1 MIGKLA
7 NNKQKNLFSPLLS
20 DFINMED
27 GLVLLSQEIDWKYFE
42 KEFSEHYSHTG
53 QPGVPI
59 RLIVGCLIL
68 KQMFNLGD
76 DSLPMSWVQNPY
88 MQYFCGMAHFTH
100 KFPFDPSDF
109 VHFRKRIGES
119 GIEKIFKHSVNL
131 HGKQT
136 EECVVVSDTT
146 VQENNITFPT
156 DAKLYK
162 RIIDLCNDIAK
173 KENIT
178 QRQTYTRT
186 SKQFLR
192 DTHNSKH
199 PKRFKKA
206 RKAKMKLRTLAS
218 RLVRELFRQLTPEQ
232 LEKHQSAL
240 NIFTKVINQEKHDKD
255 KIYSIHKPYT
265 SCIAKGKAHKQYEF
279 GNKVGLISTSKS
291 MIILGIK
298 AFEGNP
304 HDSKTIQPLLVQM
317 TNNNFKLPEE
327 LVYDRGGKGEKEIL
341 GVKILTPSKPF
352 KTDTPYQKNLKR
364 KKFRRRAAIEPLIG
378 HLKSDFRMG
387 QNYLHGKISSQI
399 NAFMSAAAWNFKK
412 LMEKLKKDLKKY
424 FFDFFSKLL
433 FVIFLQKNLKEVLIL
448 GY

>member
-1 MIGKLA
+1 MIGKLP

-27 GLVLLSQEIDWKYFE
+27 GLVLLSQKIDWKYFE

-59 RLIVGCLIL
+59 RLMVGCLIL

-76 DSLPMSWVQNPY
+76 DSLPMSWVHNPY

-109 VHFRKRIGES
+109 VHFRKRIGEC

-156 DAKLYK
+156 DAKLCK
-162 RIIDLCNDIAK
+162 KIIDICNKIAK
-173 KENIT
+173 KEGIK
-178 QRQTYTRT
+178 QRQTYNRK
-186 SKQFLR
+186 SKQLLR
-192 DTHNSKH
+192 QTHNAKH
-199 PKRFKKA
+199 PKRVKSARMSQKKL
-206 RKAKMKLRTLAS
+206 KTIAS
-218 RLVRELFRQLTPEQ
+218 RLVRELLRQLSPEQ
-232 LEKHQSAL
+232 IEKHKSL
-240 NIFTKVINQEKHDKD
+240 LDNFTRIINQKKHDKN

-279 GNKVGLISTSKS
+279 GNKVGLVSTSKS

-298 AFEGNP
+298 SFEGNP
-304 HDSKTIQPLLVQM
+304 HDSKTIQPLLEQM
-317 TNNNFKLPEE
+317 INNNFKLPEE
-327 LVYDRGGKGEKEIL
+327 LVYDRGGKGAKEVM
-341 GVKILTPSKPF
+341 GVKILTPSKPH
-352 KTDTPYQKNLKR
+352 KKDTPYQKSVKR
-364 KKFRRRAAIEPLIG
+364 KKFRRRTAIEPLIG
-378 HLKSDFRMG
+378 HLKTDYRMG
-387 QNYLHGKISSQI
+387 QNYLHGEISSQI

-412 LMEKLKKDLKKY
+412 LMKKLKNNLKKN
-424 FFDFFSKLL
+424 FFDFFSSVL
-433 FVIFLQKNLKEVLIL
+433 FAFFTQKNPNKILIL
-448 GY
+448 SC

>member
-1 MIGKLA
+1 MIGKLP
-7 NNKQKNLFSPLLS
+7 NNKQKKLFSPLLS

-27 GLVLLSQEIDWKYFE
+27 GLVLLSQKIDWDYFE
-42 KEFSEHYSHTG
+42 KEFSEYYSYTG

-68 KQMFNLGD
+68 KQMYNLGD
-76 DSLPMSWVQNPY
+76 DSLPQVWLHNPY
-88 MQYFCGMAHFTH
+88 MQYFCGLAHFTH

-119 GIEKIFKHSVNL
+119 GTEKIFKHSANL
-131 HGKQT
+131 YGKQT

-156 DAKLYK
+156 DSKLYK
-162 RIIDLCNDIAK
+162 RIIDICNDIAK
-173 KENIT
+173 EENIT
-178 QRQTYTRT
+178 QRQT
-186 SKQFLR
+186 
-192 DTHNSKH
+192 
-199 PKRFKKA
+199 
-206 RKAKMKLRTLAS
+206 
-218 RLVRELFRQLTPEQ
+218 
-232 LEKHQSAL
+232 
-240 NIFTKVINQEKHDKD
+240 
-255 KIYSIHKPYT
+255 YT

-298 AFEGNP
+298 AFDGNP
-304 HDSKTIQPLLVQM
+304 HDSKTIKPLLEQM
-317 TNNNFKLPEE
+317 TNNNFKLQEE

-341 GVKILTPSKPF
+341 GVKVLTPSKPF
-352 KTDTPYQKNLKR
+352 KTDTPYQKTVKR
-364 KKFRRRAAIEPLIG
+364 KKFRRRAAIELLIG

-424 FFDFFSKLL
+424 FFDFFSSFL
-433 FVIFLQKNLKEVLIL
+433 FAISFRKNLKKVLIL